1 MKISIVGLTPADTQ
15 IVKAHFLRL
24 APLAEI
30 EWLGLDASQADALI
44 FRAKFFQTPTIAAW
58 IKSAPADAVIAA
70 VYRDAAN
77 SVVGRSQAAGV
88 HVLDLA
94 SQDAEVVAAWVRAIV
109 QKHANAAAVWQAL
122 DSPATPA
129 DDAAP
134 AQPAPQAPP
143 RPQPAPIVPP
153 VASSVPPAAPVEQF
167 HNAAALRSIRSG
179 IDMVAYSSGYLAY
192 VQVAAR
198 TVWANH
204 PPDSIPSFNACQWR
218 PFSGEIPAKMT
229 VEVELWQWLWESLWN
244 STIDFSSSIREDVPY
259 ALQVW
264 PQPRGT
270 SNRAVPQQIAALLEK
285 GPASAA
291 TLAAQAKVPVER
303 VKKLLYTLQLVDFAQ
318 PLTGDR

>member
-70 VYRDAAN
+70 VYRSAAN
-77 SVVGRSQAAGV
+77 SVASRAAGV

-94 SQDAEVVAAWVRAIV
+94 SQDAEIAAAWVRAIV
-109 QKHANAAAVWQAL
+109 QKHANAAGVWQAL
-122 DSPATPA
+122 DSGAAPAA
-129 DDAAP
+129 ADAAP
-134 AQPAPQAPP
+134 AQPTP
-143 RPQPAPIVPP
+143 RPQPAPSASP
-153 VASSVPPAAPVEQF
+153 VIAKAPPAAPIEQF

-192 VQVAAR
+192 VQVAAKK
-198 TVWANH
+198 VWANH

-244 STIDFSSSIREDVPY
+244 STIDFSGYIREDVPY
-259 ALQVW
+259 ALRVW
-264 PQPRGT
+264 PQPRGA
-270 SNRAVPQQIAALLEK
+270 SNRAVPQQIATFLEK

-291 TLAAQAKVPVER
+291 SLALQAKVPVER

-318 PLTGDR
+318 PLTEGG